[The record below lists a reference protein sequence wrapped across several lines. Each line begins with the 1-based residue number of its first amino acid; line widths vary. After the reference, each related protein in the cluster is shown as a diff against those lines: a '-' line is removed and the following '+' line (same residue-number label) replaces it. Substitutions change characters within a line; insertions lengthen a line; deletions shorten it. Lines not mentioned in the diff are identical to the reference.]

1 MAKYLNLPG
10 GAGGLTAFYSIL
22 TFWVAYSH
30 LIPLSL
36 NVGIEVL
43 KLSQGAL
50 VGRDA
55 KMYDAETEKYALSR
69 SSDLIEELGQVDF
82 VFSDKTG
89 TLTQNKM
96 MYRKCSVNGV
106 IYGEGEGEALLL
118 SLAVALEEGLRVCAN
133 WLALPQN
140 RLKEALGDK
149 DCCAVGDTDTR
160 LEAL

>member
-30 LIPLSL
+30 LIPISL

-43 KLSQGAL
+43 KLTQGAL
-50 VGRDA
+50 VDKDA

-69 SSDLIEELGQVDF
+69 ISDLIEELGQVDF
-82 VFSDKTG
+82 VFTDKTG

-106 IYGEGEGEALLL
+106 VYGEGEGEAL
-118 SLAVALEEGLRVCAN
+118 RM
-133 WLALPQN
+133 LPQSI
-140 RLKEALGDK
+140 K
-149 DCCAVGDTDTR
+149 
-160 LEAL
+160 